1 MHHVNR
7 LRPQVFAL
15 QLNDKDM
22 NILDF
27 NSVFPDEHSCRMDM
41 REKRETQGIV
51 CKKCSGNHHY
61 WLSTRYQW
69 KCADCGFRTGIRS
82 GTVMEHSN
90 LPFMTWYK
98 CIALMG
104 MTKKC
109 FSAHEMQRQLEMKRY
124 EPVWYMMK
132 KLRKAMGQRDG
143 LYKLQGMVE
152 FDEGYFTKAT
162 PGNVKLKQGKGSQRK
177 QSVAVMAESAQ
188 LEDVDTGRKS
198 SQCRHFKMFV
208 LPESKAETINA
219 CVAQNIESDSTILS
233 DKSTSYVDFAKHV
246 ENHIQFDSDRK
257 ITNSALKW
265 VHIAISNA
273 KRTLLGIYH
282 KIDGENLQDYLDE
295 FCYKL
300 NRRYFGKK
308 LFERILIA
316 VASSRC
322 IIAD

>member
-7 LRPQVFAL
+7 LRSQVFAL
-15 QLNDKDM
+15 QSNDKDM

-27 NSVFPDEHSCRMDM
+27 NAVFPDEHSCRMDM
-41 REKRETQGIV
+41 KQKREAQGIV
-51 CKKCSGNHHY
+51 CKNCGGGHHY

-69 KCADCGFRTGIRS
+69 KCTECGFRAGIRS
-82 GTVMEHSN
+82 GAVMEHSN
-90 LPFMTWYK
+90 LPLLIWYK

-109 FSAHEMQRQLEMKRY
+109 FSAHEVQRQLDMKRY

-132 KLRKAMGQRDG
+132 KLRKAMGQRDA
-143 LYKLQGMVE
+143 LYKLNGMVE
-152 FDEGYFTKAT
+152 FDEGYFTKPT
-162 PGNVKLKQGKGSQRK
+162 PSKVKLKQGKGSQRK
-177 QSVAVMAESAQ
+177 LSVAVMAESAQ
-188 LEDVDTGRKS
+188 LEDIKTGVKS
-198 SQCRHFKMFV
+198 SQCRHFKMVV
-208 LPESKAETINA
+208 LPESKAETINS
-219 CVAQNIESDSTILS
+219 CVEQNIEGQATILS
-233 DKSTSYVDFAKHV
+233 DKSKTYVDFSKYV

-257 ITNSALKW
+257 TTNSVLKW
-265 VHIAISNA
+265 AHIGISNA

-282 KIDGENLQDYLDE
+282 KIEDENLQDYLDE

-300 NRRYFGKK
+300 NRRYFGKV
-308 LFERILIA
+308 LFERLLVA